1 MTGSKKYACMLFVLP
16 GLLLSGPTSGRSAP
30 DGEAPAAPA
39 KAPVSDAALFAQELH
54 AAGALKFYEN
64 TEALLRAGH
73 FEQALL
79 RYGFLNGQISG
90 YPGYQPLEILINQRL
105 DFLKAQL
112 KVPVTD
118 FLSPP
123 RTRKK
128 PLRAAPKAAASA
140 PAAPS
145 PRNQPAAEAKE
156 SEPGRSS
163 TTGDSSEGRVAP
175 GEQASPPPPSPDNRQ
190 KSDVSQVQDDK
201 GPEEPPKAPSRW
213 QRLKQRLRFWQMK
226 KKDS

>member
-140 PAAPS
+140 PAAP